1 MCIKFTQVNN
11 CQVPGHYQ
19 INSIGKINQ
28 FEVHCALH
36 CPKSLAATFEKICT
50 KKPASHSVLTIC
62 GPLKNIKIPLIVRR
76 IDQQTM
82 LIWWKKKEIDEL
94 KSRDFFLQL
103 IMPIE
108 KKHFLACIYLKI
120 KGTIQNLFQLSSVG

>member
-1 MCIKFTQVNN
+1 MLCIVQK
-11 CQVPGHYQ
+11 PWG
-19 INSIGKINQ
+19 
-28 FEVHCALH
+28 
-36 CPKSLAATFEKICT
+36 TFEKKNIK
-50 KKPASHSVLTIC
+50 KKPASHSVLSIC

>member
-1 MCIKFTQVNN
+1 MLCIVQK
-11 CQVPGHYQ
+11 PWGH
-19 INSIGKINQ
+19 IRKKI
-28 FEVHCALH
+28 
-36 CPKSLAATFEKICT
+36 PK
-50 KKPASHSVLTIC
+50 KKLASHSVLSIC

-94 KSRDFFLQL
+94 KSRDFFIQL

-108 KKHFLACIYLKI
+108 RNIFSTCFYPKI
-120 KGTIQNLFQLSSVG
+120 ESILENLLQKFSKVW